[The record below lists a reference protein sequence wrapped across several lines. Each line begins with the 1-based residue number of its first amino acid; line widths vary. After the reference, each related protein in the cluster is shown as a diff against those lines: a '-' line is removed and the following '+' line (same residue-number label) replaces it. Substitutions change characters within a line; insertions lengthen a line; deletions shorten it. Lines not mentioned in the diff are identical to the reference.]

1 MAKRRE
7 QRRWLCVVAALTWAL
22 VVAGGS
28 AEAEQKS
35 SLPNILFILTDDMAS
50 SDLRHMPNTQRLLA
64 DQGTTFVNHTITL
77 PTCCPS
83 RTTFLRGQY
92 AHNHGIGMGL
102 PSREKSFKQEGYG
115 RSTVATWLDN
125 EGYSTGLVGKYLN
138 GFRSGSYVPPGWD
151 RFYANRDQDV
161 WARSFN
167 RDGSPVSLKRG
178 SIDAHLA
185 AMGKKFV
192 EQHPDTPFFLWQNFN
207 APHQYKNG
215 PPPAP
220 KPYLKKFN
228 SAMPPKHGFNEVDVS
243 DKPKWIRSLP
253 RLTSAEVATMGLE
266 RQHRLASLQ
275 VVDREVAELVATL
288 AREGELSNTYIFF
301 TSDNGYHMG
310 EHRLQAG
317 KMTPYTTDVNVPLI
331 VRGPG
336 VEEGV
341 RRGEF
346 VQNTD
351 FAPTVADLAD
361 APIPEFVDGISMEPL
376 LRGEEVNWRQQG
388 FFEGRGGKAFAGIT
402 TSDGSYYIEYASGEK
417 ELYDTRKDPY
427 QLTNSYRDAN
437 RSHKAHLAARV
448 EAIKGCSGPSCQLA
462 EGLE

>member
-1 MAKRRE
+1 MTKRRE
-7 QRRWLCVVAALTWAL
+7 QWCWLCVVTALTWAL
-22 VVAGGS
+22 VVAGGA
-28 AEAEQKS
+28 AEAEKTS
-35 SLPNILFILTDDMAS
+35 SQPNILFILTDDMTS
-50 SDLRHMPNTQRLLA
+50 SDLRYMPNARRLLA
-64 DQGTTFVNHTITL
+64 NKGTTFVNHTITL

-102 PSREKSFKQEGYG
+102 SSREKSFRQEGYAQ
-115 RSTVATWLDN
+115 STVATWLDD
-125 EGYSTGLVGKYLN
+125 EGYSTGYYGKYLN

-151 RFYANRDQDV
+151 RFYANRDRDV

-167 RDGSPVSLKRG
+167 SDGSSVSLKRG
-178 SIDAHLA
+178 SVDAHLA
-185 AMGKKFV
+185 EMGKKFV
-192 EQHPDTPFFLWQNFN
+192 EEHPDTPFFLWQNFN
-207 APHQYKNG
+207 APHQYKDG

-220 KPYLKKFN
+220 KSDLKKFN
-228 SAMPPKHGFNEVDVS
+228 SAMLSTPGVNEVDVS

-253 RLTSAEVATMGLE
+253 RLTSMEVAAMGLE

-275 VVDREVAELVATL
+275 VVDRKIAELVATL

-310 EHRLQAG
+310 EHRLKAG

-341 RRGEF
+341 WRREF

-361 APIPEFVDGISMEPL
+361 ATIPEFVDGTSMVPL
-376 LRGEEVNWRQQG
+376 LRGEEVDWRQQA
-388 FFEGRGGKAFAGIT
+388 FFEGRGGKAFAGIA

-427 QLTNSYRDAN
+427 QLTNSYRSATQT
-437 RSHKAHLAARV
+437 RKAHLAARV

-462 EGLE
+462 EGSE